1 MGEIVD
7 DRTTTPLLAHPQNT
21 ATAVTHLHSPNVAET
36 THVDPPTD
44 IRRRQVWQ
52 VPEWFTAPT
61 IVELSFAVNVRA
73 TAIIVN
79 RRHNVIVIVTE
90 VE

>member
-1 MGEIVD
+1 MFLEKKYAYHANSGSEGEPGRMERTKVLKMREIVD

-44 IRRRQVWQ
+44 IRRIETSV
-52 VPEWFTAPT
+52 AG
-61 IVELSFAVNVRA
+61 VRM
-73 TAIIVN
+73 I
-79 RRHNVIVIVTE
+79 
-90 VE
+90 